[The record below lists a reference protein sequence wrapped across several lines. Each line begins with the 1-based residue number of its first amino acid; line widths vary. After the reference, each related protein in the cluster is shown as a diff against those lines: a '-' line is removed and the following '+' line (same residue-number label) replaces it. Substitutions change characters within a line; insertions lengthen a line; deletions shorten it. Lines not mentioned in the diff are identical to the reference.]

1 MVLTRTMQNR
11 QLRSRIKPFATF
23 VSENKTKK
31 KKKSAPQKPSRKVD
45 IVKPPSDTPVSEN
58 KTKKKKI
65 TLQEP
70 SQKVD
75 TVKRRFTRSQLNTM
89 KPPSDK
95 PVSETKTNKK
105 KKKSIPKELSRK
117 PVSENKTKKKKITLQ
132 EPSREVVNPNRR
144 FTRSQLNLPTEKPPS
159 DKPVNKSKKSKK
171 KKRSSSSSLEDGIGS
186 FEHENIS
193 PNRSIKENFFSDDDA
208 DYDFFP
214 ENKDPNA
221 KSNKDFGSE
230 DLNMFDQ
237 HFGEDA
243 RESVATHK
251 NEPIIKKEKSSS
263 SHKKET
269 GKNPE
274 AKEPG
279 KTPGEKEPDA
289 RESVVTHK
297 KETGKTPEA
306 SESSSSH
313 TSKSDESESSSSHK
327 KETGKK
333 QEESESSNEP
343 KSFYDVLGVKRDAST
358 DEIRKAYILKAK
370 QYHPDRY
377 KNKERANK
385 KMQIINEAYETLR
398 DPKKRASYDSRPFSH
413 KSESSES
420 SESDKKSNKGDSP
433 EVRDFYEFLP
443 DDYKLNFKNPNYDK
457 HRINVPFRMI
467 IVGGSGSGKTNNLL
481 NIFAKFKGT
490 FKEIHIVVPD
500 QNEQLYNWLSSGE
513 ARAFFGKG
521 YHFHNLEN
529 APDIDDFEDIKKK
542 DPDPQQKLIV
552 FDDYVLEKN
561 QQIIKDYFLRG
572 RKKGISTIY
581 LSQRY
586 YSTPIFIRT
595 NLTHLILKQGLMLRD
610 FQEILRNFA
619 LEIEPRPFY
628 RFYDTIVN
636 NIKNFVLIDLFAP
649 RHKKVRINFLN
660 IYDVKTG
667 KIYKDTTEQDD
678 RAADKDNG
686 VYNEKNEK
694 SKFRGDG
701 FENFDNFDDDDRNVE
716 SYPLDQQNTYRHRTK
731 RNPNGCTRK
740 YILYKHRRT
749 DCRPVLREVNLENKT
764 IIHEGRIYPLNS
776 IKGKFR
782 YTEKNPVE
790 IERSNVEGKGVDE
803 GVDEGV
809 EKVVHKIEDKSV
821 DKDVDEGVDKGVD
834 KGVDEGVEKVVHKFE
849 DKSVDKHEDKGAD
862 KHEDKGADKSANK
875 NQKVLLE
882 SRLSPLTKEQEARA
896 NEAFEG
902 NADDQIGGNI
912 YRKDIKTLKPEQW
925 LNDEI
930 INKYLELLK
939 ERDTLLCSKF
949 PTRKASHFFST
960 HFLTLLGT
968 GDKYSFKN
976 VENWTKNI
984 NIFEMR
990 RLYFPINIKNKH
1002 WVLAVVDMETKQ
1014 ICYYDSL
1021 KDSKLNKRGYSYME
1035 YLLRWLRDV
1044 AGENHD
1050 MSKWEILK
1058 KEKIPMQDN
1067 IDDCGVFV
1075 IMFCDFLSEDLPL
1088 SSFSQKD
1095 IPEFRLKTV
1104 LKLLDND
1111 LGYPLVLNQ

>member
-1 MVLTRTMQNR
+1 MQNR
-11 QLRSRIKPFATF
+11 QLRSRTKPFATF

-31 KKKSAPQKPSRKVD
+31 KKKSAPQNPSRKVD

-58 KTKKKKI
+58 KTKKKKN
-65 TLQEP
+65 TQPEP

-75 TVKRRFTRSQLNTM
+75 TVKRRFTRSQLN
-89 KPPSDK
+89 
-95 PVSETKTNKK
+95 
-105 KKKSIPKELSRK
+105 
-117 PVSENKTKKKKITLQ
+117 
-132 EPSREVVNPNRR
+132 
-144 FTRSQLNLPTEKPPS
+144 KPPS
-159 DKPVNKSKKSKK
+159 DKPVNKSKSKK

-193 PNRSIKENFFSDDDA
+193 PNRSIKENVFSDDDA

-230 DLNMFDQ
+230 DLNVFDQ

-243 RESVATHK
+243 RESEHK

-279 KTPGEKEPDA
+279 KTPGEKEQDA
-289 RESVVTHK
+289 REN
-297 KETGKTPEA
+297 
-306 SESSSSH
+306 
-313 TSKSDESESSSSHK
+313 SSSHK

-333 QEESESSNEP
+333 PEESESSNEP

-398 DPKKRASYDSRPFSH
+398 DPKKRASYDSGQPFEE
-413 KSESSES
+413 SEPNEPD
-420 SESDKKSNKGDSP
+420 EKTSDGNGSP
-433 EVRDFYEFLP
+433 KNYYEDPYMDPKFLP
-443 DDYKLNFKNPNYDK
+443 KFKNPNYK
-457 HRINVPFRMI
+457 NHMIKVPFRMI
-467 IVGGSGSGKTNNLL
+467 IVGGSGVGKTNTLL
-481 NIFAKFKGT
+481 SIFEKFKGT
-490 FKEIHIVVPD
+490 FHKIYIVVKSQAEP
-500 QNEQLYNWLSSGE
+500 LYKLLLSPKG
-513 ARAFFGKG
+513 RKLFGKN
-521 YHFHNLEN
+521 YEFYEDLDEMPYVTEFRDIEDDDEN
-529 APDIDDFEDIKKK
+529 PE
-542 DPDPQQKLIV
+542 QKLVV
-552 FDDYVLEKN
+552 FDDQVLENDQTKIM
-561 QQIIKDYFLRG
+561 QYFMMG

-581 LSQRY
+581 LSQQY
-586 YSTPIFIRT
+586 YGAPRFIRL
-595 NLTHLILKQGLMLRD
+595 NLTHIILKQGMMLRD
-610 FQEILRNFA
+610 FTRILGDFA
-619 LEIEPRPFY
+619 LEIESRAFF
-628 RFYDTIVN
+628 RFYDEAVN
-636 NIKNFVLIDLFAP
+636 DIKDFILIDLFAP
-649 RHKKVRINFLN
+649 RHKKIRKNYRHIF
-660 IYDVKTG
+660 DVKTG
-667 KIYKDTTEQDD
+667 KLYEEDKTKHD
-678 RAADKDNG
+678 RQKDNG
-686 VYNEKNEK
+686 VHNDKDYKPQFRGHDYNEVDE
-694 SKFRGDG
+694 
-701 FENFDNFDDDDRNVE
+701 DDDDRNVE
-716 SYPLDQQNTYRHRTK
+716 SYPLDQYNTYRHRTK

-790 IERSNVEGKGVDE
+790 IERKKVEDKGEDKIEDKGEVKVEDKGEVKVEDKGEVKVEDKVEDKGEDKGEVKVEDKGEDKVEEDKGVDE
-803 GVDEGV
+803 GVD
-809 EKVVHKIEDKSV
+809 K
-821 DKDVDEGVDKGVD
+821 DKGL
-834 KGVDEGVEKVVHKFE
+834 
-849 DKSVDKHEDKGAD
+849 DKHEDKG
-862 KHEDKGADKSANK
+862 ENK
-875 NQKVLLE
+875 NQKMLLE

-902 NADDQIGGNI
+902 NDEDQIGGNI
-912 YRKDIKTLKPEQW
+912 YRKDIKTLKPGEW
-925 LNDEI
+925 LNDEV
-930 INKYLELLK
+930 INKYMELLK

-949 PTRKASHFFST
+949 PTRKASHFFNI

-976 VENWTKNI
+976 VEKWTENM

-990 RLYFPINIKNKH
+990 RLYFPINITNKH
-1002 WVLAVVDMETKQ
+1002 WALAVVDMETKQ

-1021 KDSKLNKRGYSYME
+1021 EHSKLNKRGYSYME

-1067 IDDCGVFV
+1067 EIDCGVFV
-1075 IMFCDFLSEDLPL
+1075 IMFCDFLSDDLPL

>member
-1 MVLTRTMQNR
+1 MQNR
-11 QLRSRIKPFATF
+11 QLRSRTKPFATF

-31 KKKSAPQKPSRKVD
+31 KKKSAPQNPSRKVD

-58 KTKKKKI
+58 KTKKKKN
-65 TLQEP
+65 TQPEP

-75 TVKRRFTRSQLNTM
+75 TVKRRFTRSQLNQ
-89 KPPSDK
+89 PPSD
-95 PVSETKTNKK
+95 
-105 KKKSIPKELSRK
+105 K
-117 PVSENKTKKKKITLQ
+117 PVSENKTKKKKNTQ
-132 EPSREVVNPNRR
+132 PEPSQKVDTVKRR
-144 FTRSQLNLPTEKPPS
+144 FTRSQLNKPPS
-159 DKPVNKSKKSKK
+159 DKPVNKSKSKK

-193 PNRSIKENFFSDDDA
+193 PNRSIKENVFSDDDA

-230 DLNMFDQ
+230 DLNVFDQ

-243 RESVATHK
+243 RESEHK

-279 KTPGEKEPDA
+279 KTPGEKEQDA
-289 RESVVTHK
+289 REN
-297 KETGKTPEA
+297 
-306 SESSSSH
+306 
-313 TSKSDESESSSSHK
+313 SSSHK

-333 QEESESSNEP
+333 PEESESSNEP

-398 DPKKRASYDSRPFSH
+398 DPKKRASYDSGQPFEE
-413 KSESSES
+413 SEPNEPD
-420 SESDKKSNKGDSP
+420 EKTSDGNGSP
-433 EVRDFYEFLP
+433 KNYYEDPYMDPKFLP
-443 DDYKLNFKNPNYDK
+443 KFKNPNYK
-457 HRINVPFRMI
+457 NHMIKVPFRMI
-467 IVGGSGSGKTNNLL
+467 IVGGSGVGKTNTLL
-481 NIFAKFKGT
+481 SIFEKFKGT
-490 FKEIHIVVPD
+490 FHKIYIVVKSQAEP
-500 QNEQLYNWLSSGE
+500 LYKLLLSPKG
-513 ARAFFGKG
+513 RKLFGKN
-521 YHFHNLEN
+521 YEFYEDLDEMPYVTEFRDIEDDDEN
-529 APDIDDFEDIKKK
+529 PE
-542 DPDPQQKLIV
+542 QKLVV
-552 FDDYVLEKN
+552 FDDQVLENDQTKIM
-561 QQIIKDYFLRG
+561 QYFMMG

-581 LSQRY
+581 LSQQY
-586 YSTPIFIRT
+586 YGAPRFIRL
-595 NLTHLILKQGLMLRD
+595 NLTHIILKQGMMLRD
-610 FQEILRNFA
+610 FTRILGDFA
-619 LEIEPRPFY
+619 LEIESRAFF
-628 RFYDTIVN
+628 RFYDEAVN
-636 NIKNFVLIDLFAP
+636 DIKDFILIDLFAP
-649 RHKKVRINFLN
+649 RHKKIRKNYRHIF
-660 IYDVKTG
+660 DVKTG
-667 KIYKDTTEQDD
+667 KLYEEDKTKHD
-678 RAADKDNG
+678 RQKDNG
-686 VYNEKNEK
+686 VHNDKDYKPQFRGHDYNEVDE
-694 SKFRGDG
+694 
-701 FENFDNFDDDDRNVE
+701 DDDDRNVE
-716 SYPLDQQNTYRHRTK
+716 SYPLDQYNTYRHRTK

-790 IERSNVEGKGVDE
+790 IERKKVEDKGEDKIEDKGEVKVEDKGEVKVEDKGEVKVEDKVEDKGEDKGEVKVEDKGEDKVEEDKGVDE
-803 GVDEGV
+803 GVD
-809 EKVVHKIEDKSV
+809 K
-821 DKDVDEGVDKGVD
+821 DKGL
-834 KGVDEGVEKVVHKFE
+834 
-849 DKSVDKHEDKGAD
+849 DKHEDKG
-862 KHEDKGADKSANK
+862 ENK
-875 NQKVLLE
+875 NQKMLLE

-902 NADDQIGGNI
+902 NDEDQIGGNI
-912 YRKDIKTLKPEQW
+912 YRKDIKTLKPGEW
-925 LNDEI
+925 LNDEV
-930 INKYLELLK
+930 INKYMELLK

-949 PTRKASHFFST
+949 PTRKASHFFNI

-976 VENWTKNI
+976 VEKWTENM

-990 RLYFPINIKNKH
+990 RLYFPINITNKH
-1002 WVLAVVDMETKQ
+1002 WALAVVDMETKQ

-1021 KDSKLNKRGYSYME
+1021 EHSKLNKRGYSYME

-1067 IDDCGVFV
+1067 EIDCGVFV
-1075 IMFCDFLSEDLPL
+1075 IMFCDFLSDDLPL